1 MRRPL
6 PLIAAAVGTGSGL
19 AAASLG
25 IHPALGFLAGVTAF
39 GGAVLALLTVLLLAD
54 LLTNL

>member
-1 MRRPL
+1 MRAPL

-25 IHPALGFLAGVTAF
+25 IHPALGFLAGVT
-39 GGAVLALLTVLLLAD
+39 VLLLAD
-54 LLTNL
+54 LLAHL